1 MPSVKVYKQDGTTS
15 SSVKL
20 NDTVFAAEYN
30 EALIHQVVVAQL
42 NNKRQGTKSTL
53 TRTEV
58 RGGGIKPWRQKGTGR
73 ARQGSI
79 RSPQWIK
86 GGVVFA
92 PKPRDFSQK
101 INKQAKRGALI
112 SALSA
117 KLTSKEILVLDEIK
131 LEAVKTKEIDAIL
144 KVFKLNV
151 KTHVKINE
159 KGKEEVVPSKALP
172 KVLLVVTD
180 KDESIVR
187 AASNLPYVRTIA
199 SNQINVYD
207 LVASDTCVV
216 TLEAI
221 KKIEEA
227 YK

>member
-1 MPSVKVYKQDGTTS
+1 MPSIKVYSQTGAEVSTMELS
-15 SSVKL
+15 ESV
-20 NDTVFAAEYN
+20 FGAEYRQ
-30 EALIHQVVVAQL
+30 ALIHQVVVAQL

-79 RSPQWIK
+79 RSPQWTG

-101 INKQAKRGALI
+101 INKTAKRVALV

-117 KLTSKEILVLDEIK
+117 KLSDGNMIVVDKIQ
-131 LEAVKTKEIDAIL
+131 LENAKTKEMAA
-144 KVFKLNV
+144 VM
-151 KTHVKINE
+151 
-159 KGKEEVVPSKALP
+159 KALGVE
-172 KVLLVVTD
+172 KRALLVVTD
-180 KDESIVR
+180 EDAAVVR
-187 AASNLPYVRTIA
+187 AARNIPDVTTIA
-199 SNQINVYD
+199 SELINVYD
-207 LVASDTCVV
+207 VVANEKFIATQAAV
-216 TLEAI
+216 

-227 YK
+227 YKA

>member
-1 MPSVKVYKQDGTTS
+1 MPSIKVYSQTGAEISTMELDE
-15 SSVKL
+15 SV
-20 NDTVFAAEYN
+20 FGAEYRQ
-30 EALIHQVVVAQL
+30 ALIHQVVVAQL

-79 RSPQWIK
+79 RSPQWTG

-101 INKQAKRGALI
+101 INKTAKRVALV

-117 KLTSKEILVLDEIK
+117 KLSDGNMIVVDKIQ
-131 LEAVKTKEIDAIL
+131 LENAKTKEMAA
-144 KVFKLNV
+144 VM
-151 KTHVKINE
+151 
-159 KGKEEVVPSKALP
+159 KALGVE
-172 KVLLVVTD
+172 KRALLVVTD
-180 KDESIVR
+180 EDTAVVR
-187 AASNLPYVRTIA
+187 AARNIPDVTTIA
-199 SNQINVYD
+199 SELINVYD
-207 LVASDTCVV
+207 VVANEKFIATQAAV
-216 TLEAI
+216 

-227 YK
+227 YKA